1 MRWVSK
7 PFLTKEEQIQH
18 SPFFNSSLTETWRKK
33 NKQNNQ
39 QQQKLN
45 VYFGSL

>member
-18 SPFFNSSLTETWRKK
+18 SPFLTRVSQKHGGKK
-33 NKQNNQ
+33 NTNQQ

>member
-18 SPFFNSSLTETWRKK
+18 SPFFNSSLTETWRGKK
-33 NKQNNQ
+33 TQQ

>member
-18 SPFFNSSLTETWRKK
+18 SPFFNSSLTETWREK
-33 NKQNNQ
+33 NNNQQ

>member
-18 SPFFNSSLTETWRKK
+18 SPFFNLSLTETWREK
-33 NKQNNQ
+33 NNNQQ